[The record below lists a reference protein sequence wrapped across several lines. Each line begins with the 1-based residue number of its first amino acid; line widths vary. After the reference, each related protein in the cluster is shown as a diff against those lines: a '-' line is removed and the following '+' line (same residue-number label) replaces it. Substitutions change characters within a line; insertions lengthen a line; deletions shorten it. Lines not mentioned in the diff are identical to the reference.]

1 MDGSRQFH
9 LSLPLPPGFFSA
21 FRLSADIYEDTNR
34 GSQQGSRRPCVVC
47 LSPLSRYLYD
57 RENVSLALTRT
68 DRKQS
73 VIAPWKNADE
83 TEPARARVW
92 AATFPV
98 SRGCGEKRRGCFHHY
113 VYYLTSW
120 RARVSSSRNEQQFVL
135 RETRI
140 KATRFRALVPTFPSP
155 PT

>member
-9 LSLPLPPGFFSA
+9 LGLPPPPGFSSG
-21 FRLSADIYEDTNR
+21 LSSLSVDIHEDTYR
-34 GSQQGSRRPCVVC
+34 GSQQGSRQPCVVC

-73 VIAPWKNADE
+73 VIAPRGKMP
-83 TEPARARVW
+83 TRLCAR
-92 AATFPV
+92 TV

-113 VYYLTSW
+113 VYVLPDVVTC
-120 RARVSSSRNEQQFVL
+120 SREL
-135 RETRI
+135 LGSRMETGNSFFE
-140 KATRFRALVPTFPSP
+140 RFE
-155 PT
+155 

>member
-83 TEPARARVW
+83 TEPARARVSRH
-92 AATFPV
+92 V
-98 SRGCGEKRRGCFHHY
+98 SRLSWVWREKAWVLPPLCVLPDVVTCSRE
-113 VYYLTSW
+113 LLEETN
-120 RARVSSSRNEQQFVL
+120 SSLFLEKL
-135 RETRI
+135 E
-140 KATRFRALVPTFPSP
+140 
-155 PT
+155 

>member
-9 LSLPLPPGFFSA
+9 LGLPPPPGFSSVRPFDSLGRYTRRYVS
-21 FRLSADIYEDTNR
+21 RLAT
-34 GSQQGSRRPCVVC
+34 GVAATVC

-73 VIAPWKNADE
+73 VIAPRGKMP
-83 TEPARARVW
+83 TRLCAR
-92 AATFPV
+92 TV

-113 VYYLTSW
+113 VYVLPDVVTC
-120 RARVSSSRNEQQFVL
+120 SREL
-135 RETRI
+135 LGSRMETGNSFFE
-140 KATRFRALVPTFPSP
+140 KFE
-155 PT
+155 